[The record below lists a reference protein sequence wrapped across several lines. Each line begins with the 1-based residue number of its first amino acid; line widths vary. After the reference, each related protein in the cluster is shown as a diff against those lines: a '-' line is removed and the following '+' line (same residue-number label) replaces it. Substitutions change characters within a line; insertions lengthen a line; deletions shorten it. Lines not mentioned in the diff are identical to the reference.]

1 MTEEQH
7 SKLRAAGFV
16 YYTFIGSAAR
26 FVCSWA
32 TTPADVE
39 ELVGTLRA

>member
-1 MTEEQH
+1 MTEAQH
-7 SKLRAAGFV
+7 AKLRAAGFV